1 MYMSPQL
8 QDSAPSK
15 PLLPTAVLPAHLH
28 SSPSF
33 CERLFVLSGDGDG
46 DGDGDGVGDDFY
58 TLRRFHYQRIY
69 TVKKIRTNLKRDQSL
84 SLSINSN
91 GSLFGFRRKMEAKK
105 EEIRKGPWKAEEDEV
120 LINHVKKYG
129 PRDWSSIRSKGL
141 LQRTGKSCRL
151 RWVNKLRPNLKNGC
165 KFSTE
170 EERVVIELQAQFGNK
185 WAKIAT
191 YLPGRTDND
200 VKNFWSSRQKRLA
213 RILHSAAPSSSKSL
227 KVKRDILAFHYVPS
241 VEVSRQNH
249 HHTLLFS
256 SKFLIQMG
264 IEKLIFACGILLIWF
279 NLVLAVFFWP
289 ELVLY
294 ILTSFP
300 VENFKAPTFSSS
312 MEEESS
318 SKVQSCSSSYVE
330 NPEAVR
336 TMPLPEMVKPDLFSF
351 DINHFQL
358 ELNPTEKDMFIESQS
373 QVSFPQIPQPQSGLE
388 FSPESQEL
396 LSRLQDPYFLD
407 MFGQAHAPE
416 LGNGS
421 QLSLGPPFYDPVVSC
436 TSAAGA
442 AAMDG
447 SSNHPATPF
456 TFFDD
461 FPVDVFDQI
470 EKLPC
475 PSDW

>member
-1 MYMSPQL
+1 
-8 QDSAPSK
+8 
-15 PLLPTAVLPAHLH
+15 
-28 SSPSF
+28 
-33 CERLFVLSGDGDG
+33 
-46 DGDGDGVGDDFY
+46 
-58 TLRRFHYQRIY
+58 
-69 TVKKIRTNLKRDQSL
+69 
-84 SLSINSN
+84 
-91 GSLFGFRRKMEAKK
+91 MEAKK

-241 VEVSRQNH
+241 VE
-249 HHTLLFS
+249 
-256 SKFLIQMG
+256 
-264 IEKLIFACGILLIWF
+264 
-279 NLVLAVFFWP
+279 
-289 ELVLY
+289 
-294 ILTSFP
+294 
-300 VENFKAPTFSSS
+300 APTFSSS